1 MGRKSNPLILDYFER
16 GAKIGDASNRYEH
29 TCRRCGEY
37 FPKGRMENLTA
48 HLTKKCTVLTKKER
62 VQIILR
68 INDLVV
74 DDAEIHIFP
83 NPPLSTPN
91 PPIQQNGLEVLAE
104 ASRQLGSEG
113 TEQAHPDDTEEQD
126 YLDLDTF
133 DADVDHLDPQLDTA
147 ELNNHLSEVHG
158 FPNRPGNG
166 YPATAGVGDLS
177 VHDFIPDMHVPG
189 EAFPEI
195 AVTNSD
201 IPGYHSFTST
211 GNESMQN
218 IATAHIDNFGVAA
231 PCANL
236 PTTQPGMVLV
246 IGAESN
252 NDEHHTVES
261 YNGPSVFADPD
272 SHSPQFVT
280 ETGTN
285 AKTQRPKTRRK
296 FGEERRKEVL
306 AVRKLGAC
314 MRCRMLRKVCSPGDT
329 CNTCARI
336 ENPRL
341 WKNTCIRKKLL
352 EVFTAYAATPYTVH
366 LHEEQKELKAAHA
379 VNEKS
384 LARVEAFH
392 FVEQKVIFQ
401 SRHTKPKRARNGAVV
416 QTPNLPFGEEGIL
429 ILDIEFQDIQPLMH
443 RYLQA
448 IIPIVIAQEKSP
460 HIRATLQVAHN
471 LSIEQLND
479 NTPRDPKMV
488 LPRAIEL
495 WAATFLLTEHDL
507 NTHFALVADDTGERT
522 DIDKVLNPYVHATMD
537 KQFRAA
543 IEKRAAQLNKF
554 ILPVIEARALARD
567 TSRGFETYLVAFV
580 LLNCAERMCW
590 LFNRWERLLPF
601 EWPFEASPATYAATG
616 EEFATTLQL
625 LLSMRSLEPKLT
637 IDHITNVIV
646 PQTAGNSTLEIWLGN
661 AQFPRNFGKQAIDV
675 ELNQTDSR
683 CMDGTL
689 SGRLLQL

>member
-1 MGRKSNPLILDYFER
+1 MGRKANPLILDYFER

-48 HLTKKCTVLTKKER
+48 HLTKKCTVMTRKER
-62 VQIILR
+62 VQIIMRL
-68 INDLVV
+68 NDIVV

-83 NPPLSTPN
+83 NPPLPTPN

-104 ASRQLGSEG
+104 ASRQLGSDA
-113 TEQAHPDDTEEQD
+113 TEQAHPEDTEQHD
-126 YLDLDTF
+126 YLDLNSF
-133 DADVDHLDPQLDTA
+133 DADVNHIDPQLDTA
-147 ELNNHLSEVHG
+147 DLNNHISQVHG
-158 FPNRPGNG
+158 FKNRLGDG
-166 YPATAGVGDLS
+166 YPATAGVEDLS
-177 VHDFIPDMHVPG
+177 VHGFMPDMHVSG
-189 EAFPEI
+189 EAFAGI
-195 AVTNSD
+195 AVTSTD
-201 IPGYHSFTST
+201 MLGFQSFTST
-211 GNESMQN
+211 GNQAMQN
-218 IATAHIDNFGVAA
+218 VATADIDKFGVAA
-231 PCANL
+231 PSANFPL
-236 PTTQPGMVLV
+236 TQPGMMHV

-252 NDEHHTVES
+252 NDEHHTGES
-261 YNGPSVFADPD
+261 SSGPPVFVDPD

-280 ETGTN
+280 ETGTK

-306 AVRKLGAC
+306 EVRKLGAC

-352 EVFTAYAATPYTVH
+352 EVFTAYAATPYAVH

-379 VNEKS
+379 VSEKS

-401 SRHTKPKRARNGAVV
+401 SRQIKPKRARNGSFV
-416 QTPNLPFGEEGIL
+416 QCPNLPFGEEGVLNIDL
-429 ILDIEFQDIQPLMH
+429 EFQDIQPIMQ

-460 HIRATLQVAHN
+460 NIRATLQVAHD
-471 LSIEQLND
+471 LYIEQLND
-479 NTPRDPKMV
+479 NTTRDPEMV
-488 LPRAIEL
+488 LPRVIEL
-495 WAATFLLTEHDL
+495 WTAMVLMTEHDL
-507 NTHFALVADDTGERT
+507 KAHFAIVADDTGDRT
-522 DIDKVLNPYVHATMD
+522 DIDKETHPFVHATMD

-590 LFNRWERLLPF
+590 LFNRWEGHPPF
-601 EWPFEASPATYAATG
+601 EWPFEASPATYAGTG

-625 LLSMRSLEPKLT
+625 LLSLRSLEPKLT

-646 PQTAGNSTLEIWLGN
+646 PQTTDNSTLELWLGN
-661 AQFPRNFGKQAIDV
+661 AQFPHNFGKQAIDV
-675 ELNQTDSR
+675 ELNPTDCR

-689 SGRLLQL
+689 SGRLLQF